1 MERSDILFVVL
12 LLNLRIEKSIL
23 ETGRGETL
31 EGSGGV
37 DSLSD
42 EYSLECVM

>member
-12 LLNLRIEKSIL
+12 LNLRIDKLIL

-42 EYSLECVM
+42 EYSLECFI